1 MTTNEFDSFMRDSM
15 NLADRAR
22 KAQEAVRR
30 ILTPLPVPEY
40 PGDSREWEP
49 PAEAALPPLVGMGGL
64 KGHGKDAFADYLA
77 QDHGYFKTF
86 MSEPLTQALSLI
98 GPRGPWVRLDFDV
111 PGGARAGE
119 FIRYAALVELVGYT
133 DAKKHRDAR
142 EYLQGLGTE
151 VGRNMIGESTWTDIA
166 LEKIRT
172 ARAAGHPVVIT
183 GIRYPNELELI
194 RGLGGLNVWIDRPQ
208 QAPQAHPLTDA
219 IDEALGIK
227 DSTETHSSETTLS
240 AEDFDAVIENYG
252 SLDDLRATAQR
263 FALEQA
269 AGGYAEN

>member
-1 MTTNEFDSFMRDSM
+1 M
-15 NLADRAR
+15 
-22 KAQEAVRR
+22 
-30 ILTPLPVPEY
+30 
-40 PGDSREWEP
+40 
-49 PAEAALPPLVGMGGL
+49 
-64 KGHGKDAFADYLA
+64 
-77 QDHGYFKTF
+77 
-86 MSEPLTQALSLI
+86 
-98 GPRGPWVRLDFDV
+98 
-111 PGGARAGE
+111 
-119 FIRYAALVELVGYT
+119 GYT

-194 RGLGGLNVWIDRPQ
+194 RSLGGLNVWIDRPQ
-208 QAPQAHPLTDA
+208 QAPERHPLTDA

-240 AEDFDAVIENYG
+240 VEDFDAVVENHG
-252 SLDDLRATAQR
+252 SLGDLRETAQR
-263 FALEQA
+263 FALEL
-269 AGGYAEN
+269 AEEN